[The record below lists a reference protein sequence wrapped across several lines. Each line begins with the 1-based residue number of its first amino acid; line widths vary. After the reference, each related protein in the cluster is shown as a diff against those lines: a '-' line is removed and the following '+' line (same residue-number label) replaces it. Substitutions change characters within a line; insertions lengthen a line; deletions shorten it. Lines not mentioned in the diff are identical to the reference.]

1 MSLFRRGREASLS
14 IKHGRELQAL
24 SIIQYI
30 ALTFFK
36 FRLIDCIVFNAVS
49 AIIQSYN
56 GGVKLRWRVP
66 IYLTCDAGVP
76 GSIVQSSHVFS
87 FVFPGVCLFLP
98 SLLHKDPHIF
108 LYFLSKCLYPSDD
121 ISSISINRDISMCL
135 IDLLLY

>member
-56 GGVKLRWRVP
+56 GGVKLR
-66 IYLTCDAGVP
+66 
-76 GSIVQSSHVFS
+76 
-87 FVFPGVCLFLP
+87 
-98 SLLHKDPHIF
+98 
-108 LYFLSKCLYPSDD
+108 
-121 ISSISINRDISMCL
+121 
-135 IDLLLY
+135 